1 MKKILLT
8 LITLSLIPGLV
19 FSQKNESTYSYLKAF
34 KTAFYKDGATSTRS
48 ASGKPGSQYWQNRA
62 DYIIDVELDT
72 LSDII
77 MGKEI
82 IKYTN
87 NSPDEMDFLWLHMDQ
102 NIFKEDSRG
111 NAIIPLNGSR
121 NGSKGQKL
129 DGGFKISA
137 VQIIPERGS
146 KNRTIIDLK
155 HEIYDTRMKVVLPE
169 PLKANGGKLSLKID
183 FSNCNSSFD

>member
-8 LITLSLIPGLV
+8 LITFSLIHGLV

-34 KTAFYKDGATSTRS
+34 ETAFYKDGATSTRS

-87 NSPDEMDFLWLHMDQ
+87 NSPDELDFLWLHMDQ
-102 NIFKEDSRG
+102 NIFMENSKG
-111 NAIIPLNGSR
+111 NAIVPLSGSR
-121 NGSKGQKL
+121 NGSKKQKL
-129 DGGFKISA
+129 DGGFKVSA
-137 VQIIPERGS
+137 VQVITGKGRSRSIKDVNFEV
-146 KNRTIIDLK
+146 
-155 HEIYDTRMKVVLPE
+155 YDTRMKAVSYTHLTLPT
-169 PLKANGGKLSLKID
+169 
-183 FSNCNSSFD
+183 SSQV

>member
-1 MKKILLT
+1 MNKLLKY
-8 LITLSLIPGLV
+8 LLAV
-19 FSQKNESTYSYLKAF
+19 FIISNVGYSQTNNESSYDYVKAF
-34 KTAFYKDGATSTRS
+34 KTSFYSTPSTDARS
-48 ASGKPGSQYWQNRA
+48 ASGKPGHKYWQNRA

-87 NSPDEMDFLWLHMDQ
+87 NSPDELDFLWLHMDQ
-102 NIFKEDSRG
+102 NLFESDSRG

-121 NGSKGQKL
+121 NGSKGQTL

-137 VQIIPERGS
+137 VQVISGKGRSRSINDVEY
-146 KNRTIIDLK
+146 
-155 HEIYDTRMKVVLPE
+155 EIYDTRMKVSLPK
-169 PLKANGGKLSLKID
+169 PLKACLLYTSPSPRD
-183 FSNCNSSFD
+183 